1 MRPISSSEVAAPLS
15 LEDFL
20 PERERARVKAAI
32 AAAER
37 RTSGELRVHLDE
49 HCEDDPLDR
58 AAFVFSELGMHRTQ
72 HRNGTLLYVN
82 VTDRQVA
89 VIGDSGIHTLV
100 GQHFWDDVLELVKL
114 HFIGGRFA
122 DGLIAGVERIGEKLQ
137 EHFPWQ
143 RDDRNELSNEISLH
157 R

>member
-1 MRPISSSEVAAPLS
+1 MRPTSSSKVGAPLT
-15 LEDFL
+15 LEQFL
-20 PERERARVKAAI
+20 AEPDHARVMAAI

-58 AAFVFSELGMHRTQ
+58 AAFVFSELGMHRTRQ
-72 HRNGTLLYVN
+72 RNGALLYVN
-82 VTDRQVA
+82 VTDRRVA
-89 VIGDSGIHTLV
+89 VIGDAGIHQLV

-114 HFIGGRFA
+114 HFIGGRYTE
-122 DGLIAGVERIGEKLQ
+122 GLIAGVERIGAKLQ
-137 EHFPWQ
+137 QHFPWQ
-143 RDDRNELSNEISLH
+143 HDDRNELSNAVSVH